1 MRFPFSQCKNGFVF
15 LSIVFVLPMMLTAQ
29 APRPNIIYIMTDDL
43 GYADL
48 SGYGRKDYKTPNLD
62 RLASQGMKF
71 TNAYAAAPVCTP
83 TRTAF
88 MTGRYPARTAVGVR
102 EPLEWSAKDSLVG
115 LLPET
120 PTIATSLQKAGY
132 ATFLVGKWHLG
143 FGEAATPRKNGFD
156 YFYGFKGGGVDYISH
171 RSPRGGPHDFFENET
186 PVYKEG
192 YMTDL
197 LVQKA
202 IDLISTPQ
210 SKPFFLALMFNA
222 PHWPWQ
228 VPGDAPYH
236 DTMPWT
242 GGGSPST
249 YAAMMQSLD
258 AAVAKLMAALDERK
272 LSENTIVIFT
282 SDNGGERFSDM
293 SPYKGRKMQL
303 WEGGIRVPA
312 FVRWT
317 GKISPNSTTEQVATT
332 MDWSATILSLAGA
345 KQNAD
350 FPSDGMDLSK
360 VLLNQQ
366 KVKDRTLY
374 WRIYQRI
381 DHKAMRDGKWKY
393 LRDEKGNEYLFDLSI
408 DPTEKNDLH
417 EKEEVVFRK
426 LKEQYAA
433 WETTVL
439 KPFR

>member
-1 MRFPFSQCKNGFVF
+1 
-15 LSIVFVLPMMLTAQ
+15 
-29 APRPNIIYIMTDDL
+29 MTDDL

-48 SGYGRKDYKTPNLD
+48 SGNGRKDYKTPHLD
-62 RLASQGMKF
+62 RLALQGIKF

-88 MTGRYPARTAVGVR
+88 MTGRYPARTPVGVR
-102 EPLEWSAKDSLVG
+102 EPLEWSARDSLVG

-120 PTIATSLQKAGY
+120 PSIAATLQQAGY
-132 ATFLVGKWHLG
+132 ATYLVGKWHLG
-143 FGEAATPRKNGFD
+143 FGDASTPRKNGFD

-171 RSPRGGPHDFFENET
+171 RSPRKGPHDFFENET
-186 PVYKEG
+186 PVHTKG

-202 IDLISTPQ
+202 VELISKSQ
-210 SKPFFLALMFNA
+210 SKPFFLSLMFNA

-228 VPGDAPYH
+228 APGDTPYA
-236 DTMPWT
+236 DTMPWPA
-242 GGGSPST
+242 GGSPAI

-258 AAVAKLMAALDERK
+258 DAVGKLMTALDEQK
-272 LSENTIVIFT
+272 LSEKTIIIFT

-293 SPYKGRKMQL
+293 GPYKGRKMQL

-312 FVRWT
+312 FVRWSGRIKPNTTT
-317 GKISPNSTTEQVATT
+317 GQVATT
-332 MDWSATILSLAGA
+332 MDWSATILALAGA
-345 KQNAD
+345 KQHAA
-350 FPSDGMDLSK
+350 FPSDGIDLSN

-366 KVKDRTLY
+366 KETDRTLY

-393 LRDEKGNEYLFDLSI
+393 LRDEKGNEYLFDLST
-408 DPTEKNDLH
+408 DPSETINLQQ
-417 EKEEVVFRK
+417 KEETVFKK
-426 LKEQYAA
+426 LKEKYNT
-433 WETTVL
+433 WETTIL